1 MLTPEQMQSNW
12 EELIDILPVNLRP
25 LFEKYKFSSL
35 IEDGDTRIRVFGIFD
50 APAGKGVHHAYQGG
64 LVEHLLEMRYYLDKF
79 AYDLLDGPSGKKH
92 PILDMDAM
100 YQGAFLHDI
109 HKGFM
114 HFHEKEDGTID
125 YWNGAWSAFMTP
137 DQKTYA
143 MLMESGICISPKVQ
157 HIINHSEGG
166 WAENPSKEATVEAK
180 LVYLAD
186 ELSVCNSRM
195 QQGNVKSIRQ
205 RPDVW
210 FKSSDF

>member
-12 EELIDILPVNLRP
+12 DELMEIMPVNLLP
-25 LFEKYKFSSL
+25 LFNTYKSSHL
-35 IEDGDTRIRVFGIFD
+35 LEDDGKHIRVFGIFD

-64 LVEHLLEMRYYLDKF
+64 LVLHLLEMKYYLDKF
-79 AYDLLDGPSGKKH
+79 ADELLDGPSGKKN
-92 PILDMDAM
+92 PCLDMDSM

-114 HFHEKEDGTID
+114 HFYEKDDGTID
-125 YWNGAWSAFMTP
+125 YWNGAWSTFMTP

-143 MLMESGICISPKVQ
+143 MLMESGVRISAKVQ
-157 HIINHSEGG
+157 HIINNSEGG

-186 ELSVCNSRM
+186 ELSVVNSRI
-195 QQGNVKSIRQ
+195 QQGNIKSIRQ
-205 RPDVW
+205 RPTVW
-210 FKSSDF
+210 HALSAF